1 MKMKMS
7 ANLKHEIKLHLFW
20 LRSTIPGLI
29 LYVLSFN
36 TPMFDHWPLWASI
49 AGAVLFLVAHYC
61 WWRQC
66 LSPDKKT
73 FTPRIWK

>member
-1 MKMKMS
+1 MKLS
-7 ANLKHEIKLHLFW
+7 ENLKLEIKLHWFW
-20 LRSTIPGLI
+20 LRATLPGAIALALFFRFIPP
-29 LYVLSFN
+29 F
-36 TPMFDHWPLWASI
+36 TDWPLSMMAFMGLVY
-49 AGAVLFLVAHYC
+49 AVAHYC

>member
-1 MKMKMS
+1 MKLS
-7 ANLKHEIKLHLFW
+7 TNLKHEIKLHMVW
-20 LRSTIPGLI
+20 LRSLLPGAVVVALGYSMPI
-29 LYVLSFN
+29 
-36 TPMFDHWPLWASI
+36 FDGHPLWLKI
-49 AGAVLFLVAHYC
+49 ALGAFCAVLHYL